1 MVDKDIVLE
10 KINQIQNCLKRI
22 AEKTRNDPVTLDD
35 FDTQDVFVLNLQR
48 AVQSAIDLA
57 SHIVS
62 DEGLGLPD
70 DLKGNF
76 TLLERAGIVDKLS
89 SDKLKKMVGFR
100 NIAIHD
106 YSRINVNI
114 LKSIL
119 TKNLKDLEDF
129 YSTVLKKFKM
139 V

>member
-1 MVDKDIVLE
+1 MVDKDVVLE

-22 AEKTRNDPVTLDD
+22 AEKTRNDPATLDD
-35 FDTQDVFVLNLQR
+35 FDTQDVFVLNVQR
-48 AVQSAIDLA
+48 AVHSAIDLA

-62 DEGLGLPD
+62 DEGLGLSD

-76 TLLERAGIVDKLS
+76 TLLERVDIVDKLL
-89 SDKLKKMVGFR
+89 SDKLKKMVDFR

-119 TKNLKDLEDF
+119 TKNLKDLEEF
-129 YSTVLKKFKM
+129 YSAVLKKFKM